1 MALTNLV
8 KEMAAAKVTKKMLAE
23 KHHVHPNTIA
33 NRLSGTGNFTVSDAF
48 EVQKTFFPNLGIE
61 YLFKQS

>member
-8 KEMAAAKVTKKMLAE
+8 KEMAAAKVTQEMIADKL
-23 KHHVHPNTIA
+23 HVHRNTIA
-33 NRLSGTGNFTVSDAF
+33 NRLSGSGKFSISDAF
-48 EVQKTFFPNLGIE
+48 EVQRAFFPNLGIE

>member
-8 KEMAAAKVTKKMLAE
+8 KEMAAAKVTKEMLAE
-23 KHHVHPNTIA
+23 KLHVHRNTIA
-33 NRLSGTGNFTVSDAF
+33 NRLSGTGSFSISDAF
-48 EVQKTFFPNLGIE
+48 EVQKAFFPNLGIE